1 MGLFDRKR
9 DGTPNPP
16 QPEQPR
22 PERHATPVPEPEVA
36 REEPP
41 RQTAAASA
49 TAMRAGA
56 YGIQNA
62 IELMRKL
69 PSENVALVV
78 EVVKKTLESLHVDIG
93 AIIEDAER
101 KHARIDERVAKL
113 EEEIS
118 DYEEEIAARREE
130 IAALTADGEET
141 RTVKERLELAQRG
154 VAFGSRAHDTQPPV
168 NRSGVPPVRQSSA
181 FAGVPRPPLGDKPE
195 NETTH
200 D

>member
-9 DGTPNPP
+9 DGTPTPS
-16 QPEQPR
+16 QPEPR

-41 RQTAAASA
+41 KQAAAASA
-49 TAMRAGA
+49 TAMRSSG

-69 PSENVALVV
+69 PNENVALVV
-78 EVVKKTLESLHVDIG
+78 EVVKKTLESLHVDITG
-93 AIIEDAER
+93 IIDDAER
-101 KHARIDERVAKL
+101 KEARIEERVAKL

-130 IAALTADGEET
+130 IAALTADREET
-141 RTVKERLELAQRG
+141 RTVKERLEMAQRG
-154 VAFGSRAHDTQPPV
+154 GAVGRPHDTQPPV
-168 NRSGVPPVRQSSA
+168 NRSAVPRPASA
-181 FAGVPRPPLGDKPE
+181 FAASPPRPPLGDKH
-195 NETTH
+195 ETESTH
-200 D
+200 E